1 MNEGTRMTTARD
13 DIVRV
18 HPLVVRITHWINA
31 LSILIMV
38 ASGWRMKL
46 RIPTKLGFKNPKHIV
61 AMFVT
66 NEYPGGYWEDQGYNW
81 FSGS

>member
-38 ASGWRMKL
+38 ASGWRIKL
-46 RIPTKLGFKNPKHIV
+46 CIPTKPGFKNPKHIV
-61 AMFVT
+61 AMFLT
-66 NEYPGGYWEDQGYNW
+66 NEYPGGYWEDPGYNW
-81 FSGS
+81 FGGS